1 MKLRAAVCA
10 GGLILDC
17 AASQI
22 LAPADAVVLI
32 LVTFF
37 FVKSSSSFSF

>member
-1 MKLRAAVCA
+1 MKLRAAACA

-22 LAPADAVVLI
+22 LAPADAVVLV
-32 LVTFF
+32 LVTSF
-37 FVKSSSSFSF
+37 FVKDAF